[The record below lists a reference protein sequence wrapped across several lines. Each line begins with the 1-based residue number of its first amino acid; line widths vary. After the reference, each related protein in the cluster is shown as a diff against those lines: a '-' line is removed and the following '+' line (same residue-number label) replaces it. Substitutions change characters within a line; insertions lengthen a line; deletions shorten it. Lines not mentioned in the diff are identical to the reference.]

1 MMKDLIIGV
10 VAFLILSGGATSMFQ
25 EYLLSSGH
33 FSKLEQKKVEE
44 FQEYIDENQLK
55 ITDSKKIRSW
65 IKKKNVREFII
76 SKGTK
81 IYFDNRYEED
91 IFPGSIKNN
100 TFNYLYS
107 INFVDGQANLYVYD
121 GFADKYYDMISG
133 ASIFVSIVICIL
145 IFGSELQDEIK
156 NIQYLEQK
164 VKKIGSG
171 ELGEKVSID
180 GQDEIC
186 QLAVGIDTMRNQLLE
201 QKKTQE
207 NQLYQ

>member
-1 MMKDLIIGV
+1 MLYRMMKDLIIGV

-81 IYFDNRYEED
+81 I
-91 IFPGSIKNN
+91 
-100 TFNYLYS
+100 
-107 INFVDGQANLYVYD
+107 
-121 GFADKYYDMISG
+121 
-133 ASIFVSIVICIL
+133 IL
-145 IFGSELQDEIK
+145 IIDT
-156 NIQYLEQK
+156 
-164 VKKIGSG
+164 KKIFFRAR
-171 ELGEKVSID
+171 LKIIHLIIFI
-180 GQDEIC
+180 Q
-186 QLAVGIDTMRNQLLE
+186 
-201 QKKTQE
+201 
-207 NQLYQ
+207 